1 MKIFP
6 IVLSIVLIAIST
18 EKCISEYLL
27 VEVDKTD
34 TREPKPLP
42 TIRQYTR
49 LARDAT
55 ANLTTFYSLVV
66 AAGLVEYLDNE
77 GPITAFIPNNG
88 AFSKSPINLENLLR
102 PENSKQLRTL
112 VLRHIVPQK
121 LKTEDIQEG
130 YTWWKTVEG
139 PGIEVTKKTSP
150 CNFPCVWR
158 NIRITIK
165 SPEGR
170 ATMTRYNNKVM
181 RNGVI
186 HIIDGVI

>member
-1 MKIFP
+1 M
-6 IVLSIVLIAIST
+6 
-18 EKCISEYLL
+18 
-27 VEVDKTD
+27 
-34 TREPKPLP
+34 
-42 TIRQYTR
+42 
-49 LARDAT
+49 
-55 ANLTTFYSLVV
+55 TTFYSLVV

-88 AFSKSPINLENLLR
+88 AFSKSPINLDNLLK
-102 PENSKQLRTL
+102 PENSKQVRTL

-158 NIRITIK
+158 NIKVTIK

-170 ATMTRYNNKVM
+170 ATMTKYRNKVVN
-181 RNGVI
+181 NGVS
-186 HIIDGVI
+186 HVIDGVI